1 MCFSQPKS
9 NAAKDTT
16 PDYVAPPDSETFTDG
31 VRTKKG
37 GGTGTTVRSG
47 VVGDGLPMVG
57 ITGQPLPNTQRR
69 TSSALGL

>member
-16 PDYVAPPDSETFTDG
+16 PDYVAPPDSEEFTDG

-37 GGTGTTVRSG
+37 GGTGTGTTVRSG
-47 VVGDGLPMVG
+47 APPFG
-57 ITGQPLPNTQRR
+57 ITGNPLPNTQRR
-69 TSSALGL
+69 TSAALGL